1 MFNTTLNI
9 YDYDKYVLVS
19 ETTYR
24 NSAALHQY
32 RRIFDCI
39 DDIAFAPYFCM
50 KGASLHYKK
59 IFQKISSKHI

>member
-9 YDYDKYVLVS
+9 YDYDKYVLES

-32 RRIFDCI
+32 RRIL
-39 DDIAFAPYFCM
+39 IAPM
-50 KGASLHYKK
+50 
-59 IFQKISSKHI
+59 I